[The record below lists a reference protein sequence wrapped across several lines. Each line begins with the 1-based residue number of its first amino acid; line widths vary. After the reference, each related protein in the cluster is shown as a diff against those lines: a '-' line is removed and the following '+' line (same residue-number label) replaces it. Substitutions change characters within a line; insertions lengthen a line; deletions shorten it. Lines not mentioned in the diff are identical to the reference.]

1 MAGEAGRDAFTRLVF
16 IGFTLNLGVGVA
28 TTLLPIY
35 LNRLGYTA
43 TLIGALWFG
52 YTVVYALS
60 SLLSGYALTKL
71 DERTMLTSSLTLYAA
86 AGLAAFLSKTGL
98 PVGMSYLAMGAAL
111 GLFTTAAYTAVSEV
125 SPAERLTTMFAV
137 YYTSVLSGASLGS
150 YLSGLVSSRYGF
162 RLPFLILS
170 ALAFSAIPASPR
182 VGGSSR
188 RPEEGFNLLRLLLTF
203 WRDRSYRLFLTALTL
218 HSVGFAC
225 LYPYIPLYAELSI
238 GMSQEAIGAMMALWK
253 IGLLSTQVLWGRV
266 ADRFGAR
273 SVLAAHLAL
282 STVTWILFPLSKTAV
297 QAYLTIALIGV
308 VGSMD
313 IPSRRTIIVSEAP
326 PELKAFA
333 LGMTDFTTELLSSVG
348 YIIGGASWDNLS
360 AIAPFIIGAVIN
372 AATPIILK
380 AGGAARIRTGDPAGP
395 SRGS

>member
-1 MAGEAGRDAFTRLVF
+1 MAEEAGRDAFTRLVF

-35 LNRLGYTA
+35 LNRLGYTG

-52 YTVVYALS
+52 YTVVYAFS
-60 SLLSGYALTKL
+60 SLLSGYALTKV

-170 ALAFSAIPASPR
+170 ALAFSSIPASPR

-253 IGLLSTQVLWGRV
+253 IGLLSTQVPWGRV

-282 STVTWILFPLSKTAV
+282 STVTWILFPLSRTV
-297 QAYLTIALIGV
+297 VHAYLTIALMGV

-348 YIIGGASWDNLS
+348 YIVGGASWDNLS
-360 AIAPFIIGAVIN
+360 TISPFIMGAAIN
-372 AATPIILK
+372 ATTPIILK

>member
-1 MAGEAGRDAFTRLVF
+1 MAEEAGRDAFTRLVF

-35 LNRLGYTA
+35 LNRLGYTG

-52 YTVVYALS
+52 YTVVYAFS
-60 SLLSGYALTKL
+60 SLLSGYALTKV

-137 YYTSVLSGASLGS
+137 YYTSVLSGSSLGS
-150 YLSGLVSSRYGF
+150 YLSGLISSRYGF

-188 RPEEGFNLLRLLLTF
+188 RLEEGFNLPRLLLTF
-203 WRDRSYRLFLTALTL
+203 WKVKKSQNDGCFRFSRL
-218 HSVGFAC
+218 
-225 LYPYIPLYAELSI
+225 IN
-238 GMSQEAIGAMMALWK
+238 
-253 IGLLSTQVLWGRV
+253 LSTQ
-266 ADRFGAR
+266 F
-273 SVLAAHLAL
+273 
-282 STVTWILFPLSKTAV
+282 VT
-297 QAYLTIALIGV
+297 YLQGGFL
-308 VGSMD
+308 
-313 IPSRRTIIVSEAP
+313 R
-326 PELKAFA
+326 
-333 LGMTDFTTELLSSVG
+333 LL
-348 YIIGGASWDNLS
+348 
-360 AIAPFIIGAVIN
+360 
-372 AATPIILK
+372 
-380 AGGAARIRTGDPAGP
+380 
-395 SRGS
+395 

>member
-1 MAGEAGRDAFTRLVF
+1 MF

-60 SLLSGYALTKL
+60 SLLSGYALIRL

-137 YYTSVLSGASLGS
+137 YYTSVLSGSSIGS

-188 RPEEGFNLLRLLLTF
+188 RPEEGFNLPRLLLTF
-203 WRDRSYRLFLTALTL
+203 WGDRSYRLFLTALTL

-238 GMSQEAIGAMMALWK
+238 GMSQEAIGTMMALWK
-253 IGLLSTQVLWGRV
+253 IGLLSTQVPWGRV

-273 SVLAAHLAL
+273 SILAAHLAL
-282 STVTWILFPLSKTAV
+282 STLTWMLFPLSRTVV
-297 QAYLTIALIGV
+297 QAYLTIALVGV

-326 PELKAFA
+326 QELKAFA

-360 AIAPFIIGAVIN
+360 IMSPFIMGAAIN

>member
-1 MAGEAGRDAFTRLVF
+1 MF

-35 LNRLGYTA
+35 LNRLGYTG

-60 SLLSGYALTKL
+60 SLLSGYALTKV
-71 DERTMLTSSLTLYAA
+71 DERTMLASSLTLYAA
-86 AGLAAFLSKTGL
+86 AGLAAFLSKTSL

-125 SPAERLTTMFAV
+125 SPAKRLTTMFAV

-170 ALAFSAIPASPR
+170 ALAFSAIPVSPR

-188 RPEEGFNLLRLLLTF
+188 RLEKGFNLLRLLLTF
-203 WRDRSYRLFLTALTL
+203 WKDRSYRLFLTALTL

-238 GMSQEAIGAMMALWK
+238 GMSQEAIGAMMALWNV
-253 IGLLSTQVLWGRV
+253 GLLSTQVLWGRV

-273 SVLAAHLAL
+273 SVLVAHLAL
-282 STVTWILFPLSKTAV
+282 STMTWILFPLSRTV
-297 QAYLTIALIGV
+297 VHAYVTIALIGV

-333 LGMTDFTTELLSSVG
+333 IGMTDFTTELLSSVG

-360 AIAPFIIGAVIN
+360 VIAPFIIGAAIN

>member
-1 MAGEAGRDAFTRLVF
+1 MAEEAGRDAFTRLVF

-35 LNRLGYTA
+35 LNRLGYTG

-60 SLLSGYALTKL
+60 SLLSGYALTKV

-137 YYTSVLSGASLGS
+137 YYTSVLSGSSLGS
-150 YLSGLVSSRYGF
+150 YLSGLISSRYGF

-188 RPEEGFNLLRLLLTF
+188 RLEEGFNLPRLLLTF
-203 WRDRSYRLFLTALTL
+203 WKDRSYRLFLTALTL

-225 LYPYIPLYAELSI
+225 LYPYIPLYAKLSI
-238 GMSQEAIGAMMALWK
+238 GMSQEAIGAMMALWN
-253 IGLLSTQVLWGRV
+253 IGLLSTQILWGRV

-282 STVTWILFPLSKTAV
+282 STVTWILFPLSRTVV

>member
-1 MAGEAGRDAFTRLVF
+1 MAEEAGRDAFTRLVF
-16 IGFTLNLGVGVA
+16 IGFTLNLGVGIA

-71 DERTMLTSSLTLYAA
+71 DERTMLVSSLALYAA

-125 SPAERLTTMFAV
+125 SLAKRLTTMFAV
-137 YYTSVLSGASLGS
+137 YYTSVLSGSSLGS

-188 RPEEGFNLLRLLLTF
+188 RLEEGFNLPRLLLTF
-203 WRDRSYRLFLTALTL
+203 WGDRSYRLFLTALTL

-253 IGLLSTQVLWGRV
+253 IGLLSTQVPWGRV

-282 STVTWILFPLSKTAV
+282 STATWILFPLSRTV
-297 QAYLTIALIGV
+297 VHAYVTIALIGV

-348 YIIGGASWDNLS
+348 YIIGGASWDNLYIIS
-360 AIAPFIIGAVIN
+360 PFIIGAAIN
-372 AATPIILK
+372 AVTPIILK